1 MISLWSTIL
10 RKFKF
15 WSNQNHSIQAQRVHH
30 PLLPLDF
37 PNFVGVVGFPILLAV
52 LPNFAEADP
61 SSTHRGTLKLKR
73 NKDSSNTFSM
83 VNEIDVLCNQKNI
96 TVCIKLALI
105 PSEKRLSDY
114 LYSEAKSKGY
124 VSGQLYYRCALNN
137 YSLGTCLEFGNKNS
151 LLIKYHDREKCYLG
165 DEHAFKMSI
174 SWYLLIE

>member
-1 MISLWSTIL
+1 MNIKKRDEVDRI
-10 RKFKF
+10 
-15 WSNQNHSIQAQRVHH
+15 
-30 PLLPLDF
+30 
-37 PNFVGVVGFPILLAV
+37 
-52 LPNFAEADP
+52 
-61 SSTHRGTLKLKR
+61 KR
-73 NKDSSNTFSM
+73 NYESIDNYFLGATIDFLLEKGELYYSDINKINEKLVEAFIYYKDNSSVRYLWEFGKLYEKPFGGYSL
-83 VNEIDVLCNQKNI
+83 ERDRLYSSNQKNI

-165 DEHAFKMSI
+165 DENAFKMSI
-174 SWYLLIE
+174 S